1 MAGHSKWANIQ
12 HRKGK
17 QDKLRSKMFSK
28 LAKEI
33 TVAAK
38 MGDPDPDKNPRLRLA
53 VKAAKAVSMPKD
65 VIERAIKK
73 SQGGDAEDY
82 SEIRYEG
89 YGPNGIAI
97 IVETMTDNV
106 NRTASNVRSYFTK
119 FGGNLGTTGSV
130 SFMFDRVGE
139 ITYKPEAGDADTV
152 MMAAIEAGADDVE
165 SDEDGH
171 WIYCADTSLNE
182 VSEALEKELGESEE
196 AKLVWKPQNRTNVDL
211 ETATKLMKL
220 IDALEEDDDVQ
231 TVTANFDIPEDV
243 AAKLDA

>member
-17 QDKLRSKMFSK
+17 QDKLRAKLFSK
-28 LAKEI
+28 LSKEI

-38 MGDPDPDKNPRLRLA
+38 MGDPDPEKNPRLRLA
-53 VKAAKAVSMPKD
+53 VKEARASSMPKD
-65 VIERAIKK
+65 VIDRAIKK

-97 IVETMTDNV
+97 IVEAMTDNR

-119 FGGNLGTTGSV
+119 AGGDLGQTGSV

-139 ITYKPEAGDADTV
+139 IMYPATAGDADTV
-152 MMAAIEAGADDVE
+152 MMAALEAGAEDVITN
-165 SDEDGH
+165 EDGS
-171 WIYCADTSLNE
+171 IE
-182 VSEALEKELGESEE
+182 VITGPWEFTAVKEALEKAGFTAEFGEVTMKPENVIELAGDE
-196 AKLVWKPQNRTNVDL
+196 AVRMQKLL
-211 ETATKLMKL
+211 
-220 IDALEEDDDVQ
+220 DALEGLDDVQ
-231 TVTANFDIPEDV
+231 EVYTSAEMDE
-243 AAKLDA
+243 